1 MADTLLTVDIGN
13 SRIKA
18 ALWQDRE
25 LLRNIV
31 TDYDK
36 DSVQLE
42 GQLQSLSGHEALQ
55 QYPPSKILVAC
66 VAGEV
71 IEHMFSDC
79 FQRAGQIPPE
89 FFRTT
94 SSCCGLKHAYAVP
107 EQHGVDRWAALIG
120 ARKLYEG
127 ALCVVDVGTAVT
139 VDLLTAENQHRG
151 GRIMPGL
158 NMMRHSLSSSTA
170 GIHTVEGNVIQF
182 AANTADAVT
191 SGTLSMLIAAV
202 EQAVREASKDFG
214 DTMVTVFTGGQAQI
228 VISEMDIDV
237 EYHHE
242 PDLVLHG
249 LQSVSEQG

>member
-1 MADTLLTVDIGN
+1 MTESLLTVDIGN

-18 ALWQDRE
+18 VLWEGRE
-25 LLRNIV
+25 MLHSIV

-36 DSVQLE
+36 DDEQLA
-42 GQLQSLSGHEALQ
+42 GQLRSFSQHEALQ
-55 QYPPSKILVAC
+55 QHPPSKILVAC

-71 IEHMFSDC
+71 VEHEFSDC
-79 FQRAGQIPPE
+79 FLQAGLPQPE

-94 SSCCGLKHAYAVP
+94 SACCGLKHAYAIP

-214 DTMVTVFTGGQAQI
+214 DAMVTVFTGGQAQI
-228 VISEMDIDV
+228 VISEMEIDV

-249 LQSVSEQG
+249 LQFVSEQG